1 MKISRSDAL
10 SAETFPIL
18 KDVTVEK
25 SGLGPMKVGRN
36 RLNVNLEIRCSF
48 KRHPLCEELSS
59 LSALIADSLEGVTL
73 GDTLSCTTEII
84 GGTVSSVCCR
94 SRRGAAPELVAT
106 GRSWGACTKVC
117 LISFRCQA
125 ITYEYGRGDCHPANA
140 NLLQSRSKIAPC
152 ALYS

>member
-36 RLNVNLEIRCSF
+36 RLNVNLGIRCSF

-73 GDTLSCTTEII
+73 GDTLSCTSEII

-94 SRRGAAPELVAT
+94 SGRGTVPELVAT
-106 GRSWGACTKVC
+106 GRSWGACKTTSAPVIGLRGLSDLHC
-117 LISFRCQA
+117 VRPGLISR
-125 ITYEYGRGDCHPANA
+125 
-140 NLLQSRSKIAPC
+140 SRSTRSAHI
-152 ALYS
+152 LR